1 MARASS
7 SMQSM
12 ALPLVKSLE
21 RREMSSINKPRVR
34 LLRRGS
40 SLVALAALG
49 ALAMTASAQPSVRH
63 STGEKAG
70 VSLALILDDLTNPVE
85 LPLRK
90 GAEAAAKKYGFSL
103 KIVGPSPNTAQ
114 AQIALVQDEVA
125 AKVNGIVMLPVDS
138 SALVP
143 AINAAVD
150 GGVPVATT
158 ELDAP
163 TSKRSFFYFGGTPPL
178 QQGMMQADRVAAY
191 EKAHG
196 ATGTVNVVV
205 TSCLPTVTGQQD
217 RRKGFEQEIAK
228 LNKTMSFKLKEVAF
242 ANTTTDPAKNLS
254 NIQNLYTA
262 NGSKMQVAYAMCGPD
277 TQNWGTVLKRANN
290 HNILVAGYDWL
301 PQTLNLIGQGW
312 VAWSLGSSLYDE
324 GFHTFGV
331 MYQHFANGKP
341 LPTGFAHGTSTWA
354 TKANLAQVR
363 QSPDVKYAG

>member
-1 MARASS
+1 
-7 SMQSM
+7 
-12 ALPLVKSLE
+12 
-21 RREMSSINKPRVR
+21 MSSVNKPRVR

-40 SLVALAALG
+40 GLAVVALLA
-49 ALAMTASAQPSVRH
+49 ALAMTAGAQPAAHRA
-63 STGEKAG
+63 AG
-70 VSLALILDDLTNPVE
+70 ATASNVSLALILDDLTNPVE

-90 GAEAAAKKYGFSL
+90 GAQAAAKKDGFSL

-114 AQIALVQDEVA
+114 AQITLVQDEVA

-138 SALVP
+138 NALVP
-143 AINAAVD
+143 AINAAVAA
-150 GGVPVATT
+150 GVPVATT

-191 EKAHG
+191 EKSHG

-217 RRKGFEQEIAK
+217 RRKGFESELAK
-228 LNKTMSFKLKEVAF
+228 LNKTDSFKLKEIAF

-277 TQNWGTVLKRANN
+277 TQNWGTVLKQAGN

-301 PQTLNLIGQGW
+301 PQTLNLIGDGW

-324 GFHTFGV
+324 GYHTFDV
-331 MYQHFANGKP
+331 MYQHFAHGKP

-354 TKANLAQVR
+354 TKANLTQVR
-363 QSPDVKYAG
+363 QSPDVKFAG